1 MAINN
6 DSMFRIGIDLGGTK
20 IEGVVLRV
28 DGSISLKNRI
38 LTPRDD
44 YDGTVKAVV
53 DLVHGFDGELGQRAN
68 VGMGIPGTISPHT
81 NRIKNA
87 NATWLNG
94 TFFARDVEKALGR
107 PLKVANDANCFAL
120 SEAHDGAARGAGV
133 VFGVI
138 LGTGTGG
145 GIVVDGKVLEGANA
159 IGGEWGHN
167 PLPSPTR
174 DDLPLPE
181 CYCGRKG
188 CIETFL
194 SGPGL
199 SRHYEGLTGRK
210 LEPPVVVKLAN
221 GGEDEAEE
229 ALKCY
234 EDRLARGLASVINLL
249 DPDVVVMGGGL
260 SNIERLYTNVP
271 ELWARYIFSDHVSTR
286 LVKAEHGDASGV
298 RGAAWLCDS

>member
-1 MAINN
+1 M
-6 DSMFRIGIDLGGTK
+6 RP
-20 IEGVVLRV
+20 
-28 DGSISLKNRI
+28 DGSIALKNRI
-38 LTPRDD
+38 PTPRED
-44 YDGTVKAVV
+44 YGSSVKAVV
-53 DLVHGFDGELGQRAN
+53 DLVNDFERELGQKAV

-87 NATWLNG
+87 NSTWLNG
-94 TFFARDVEKALGR
+94 TFFARDLEEALER
-107 PLKVANDANCFAL
+107 PLKVENDANCFAL
-120 SEAHDGAARGAGV
+120 SEARDGAARGAPV

-138 LGTGTGG
+138 IGTGTGG
-145 GIVVDGKVLEGANA
+145 GIVVDGRVLGGANA

-167 PLPSPTR
+167 PLPLPTK
-174 DDLPLPE
+174 DDLPLPD

-199 SRHYEGLTGRK
+199 SRDYEGMTGRK

-229 ALKCY
+229 ALAHY
-234 EDRLARGLASVINLL
+234 EDRMARGLASVINLL
-249 DPDVVVMGGGL
+249 DPDVIVLGGGL
-260 SNIERLYTNVP
+260 SNVDRLYTNVP
-271 ELWARYIFSDHVSTR
+271 TLWSRYIFSDHVSTR

-298 RGAAWLCDS
+298 RGAAWLWER